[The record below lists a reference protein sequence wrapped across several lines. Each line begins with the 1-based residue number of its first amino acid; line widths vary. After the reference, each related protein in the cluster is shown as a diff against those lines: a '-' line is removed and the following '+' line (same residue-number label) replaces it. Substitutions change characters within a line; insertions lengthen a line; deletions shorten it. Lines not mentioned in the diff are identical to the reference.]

1 MTPTDNDLTIIRPRL
16 APNLVVR
23 DPSGKTRIV
32 PLLTGEMTIGRGPDN
47 ALVLD
52 QADHSAS
59 RHHAAITVDGPVV
72 VVTDRGSTNGVLVNG
87 ERVERAAITSGD
99 EVQMGKTVLW
109 IEAAA
114 APSASASPPGQCVPP
129 PGVAKKPRSSRVVL
143 YLAALAVLLL
153 FLGLALFSGDDEPQ
167 PQPASE
173 ATAPAAAP
181 AGEVP
186 PSDAGAPQAVP
197 DATSSATAPAG
208 EPGKAAPVVPDSAVK
223 AGGAAAPESAAPP
236 APPPADTSA
245 VSAEAAEKSL
255 DHARQG
261 MFFYNSGKIGLAVAE
276 WEKAVTLDPKNGQ
289 AAKWLAR
296 AEGELDQ
303 LVDKHYREGLAAEKY
318 SRRDEALNHFRFV
331 AEHCRDRADER
342 CLDAARHL
350 GQLEGKKP

>member
-1 MTPTDNDLTIIRPRL
+1 MTPTDNDLTIIRPHL

-87 ERVERAAITSGD
+87 ERVERAAITPGD

-114 APSASASPPGQCVPP
+114 APSAAESPPRRSVPP
-129 PGVAKKPRSSRVVL
+129 PGGAKKTRSSRTVL
-143 YLAALAVLLL
+143 YLAILAALLIV
-153 FLGLALFSGDDEPQ
+153 LGLVVFSGNDEPK
-167 PQPASE
+167 PAPAPE
-173 ATAPAAAP
+173 ATAPGTAP

-186 PSDAGAPQAVP
+186 PPGADA
-197 DATSSATAPAG
+197 SSSPAAAG
-208 EPGKAAPVVPDSAVK
+208 EPGKAAPAAPEPAAKTGSAPVPAAAEQPVQS
-223 AGGAAAPESAAPP
+223 GAAAP
-236 APPPADTSA
+236 A
-245 VSAEAAEKSL
+245 VSAEDAEKSL

-261 MFFYNSGKIGLAVAE
+261 MFFYNSGKIGLAIAE
-276 WEKAVTLDPKNGQ
+276 WEKAVTLDPNNSQ

-303 LVDKHYREGLAAEKY
+303 LVDKHYREGLAAVKY
-318 SRRDEALNHFRFV
+318 SRRDEALDRFRFV
-331 AEHCRDRADER
+331 VEHCRDRADER
-342 CLDAARHL
+342 CLDASRQL